1 MLQDESYKTDD
12 YEEALE
18 EFDNELGKEAQSLL
32 KAYIFER
39 MRSDD

>member
-1 MLQDESYKTDD
+1 MLKEESYKIDD
-12 YEEALE
+12 YEEALK

-39 MRSDD
+39 MRSND